1 MSTDKTNSGAASG
14 GAGGN
19 AAAKSETT
27 ASSKAA
33 ARRKQQ
39 QLKNQKNV
47 PSAKK
52 KQQNTAAKSTF
63 EGIASGVNPMKGIV
77 IAQGNGNMSG
87 QFRVFQKK
95 LAGAAADDKAYGLDS
110 AILDLTAKIRSDFV
124 KPKPSPTLH
133 SNVVPVMEAD
143 GRTPTGENRL
153 VCHDPALKEQID
165 AEYNMDLK
173 IQSSNWNQY
182 TRHQDG
188 YFRTAI
194 GNVEL
199 EVLTYCRRDKR
210 MASIEKDKDLVQF
223 LLVLRSVC
231 AQNNGAV
238 KVDQEYQNLITL
250 HSAVGFLQENTV
262 SNSIFA
268 EEVLDRYESAV
279 FTCGKFSFGR
289 SIYDQVLANYSTPMT
304 FKEYMLLN
312 DDDQSPIDDIV
323 KDRTVA
329 RLIIKNSL
337 NERLREQLV
346 QTYSVNNNTCY
357 PNTISEAVSL
367 LSTFKKVTT
376 NNGNNNNTNGNTVIK
391 QDAMVSYHEINVPTS
406 DTDLNHGDDDQTQSA
421 NVADDAV
428 DREIDNTT
436 RVSFEAKVMANIIAE
451 AAAESDAHEQFIGA
465 SFSQQQNADD
475 AYASDEPDI
484 VCCAHIVDTVES
496 DDVTILPNINYPDHM
511 KDFEL
516 IMYHTAQRI
525 KNKTDVYTINY
536 DPTRPSL
543 ISYNYR
549 DQTAESIID
558 YSDSLRVKFKLIGV
572 NDRNDLMKEFENPT
586 DSTIA
591 SSLNGRFTSANL
603 KGVHTSTIA
612 VLREETI
619 RNMEHSQYNSIRYV
633 QMTREIGFDVEM
645 DSFPADVVLI
655 HHVVSAVAIMQH
667 RRRPN
672 RWVNKITHK
681 LIKADIIST
690 SILESKLNLRCLNDH
705 LSRHHLP
712 RLHHIT
718 MIGFEQVLGMTDF
731 RQGRF

>member
-1 MSTDKTNSGAASG
+1 MSTDKTNSGVPGS
-14 GAGGN
+14 AGGN
-19 AAAKSETT
+19 ATAKSETT
-27 ASSKAA
+27 ASAKAA

-47 PSAKK
+47 PPAKK
-52 KQQNTAAKSTF
+52 KQQNAARSTF

-87 QFRVFQKK
+87 QFCVFQKK
-95 LAGAAADDKAYGLDS
+95 LAGAAANDKAYGLDS
-110 AILDLTAKIRSDFV
+110 AILDLTAKIWSDFV

-133 SNVVPVMEAD
+133 SNVVPIMEAD
-143 GRTPTGENRL
+143 GVTPTGGNRL

-250 HSAVGFLQENTV
+250 HSAVGFKQENNI
-262 SNSIFA
+262 SNAIFA
-268 EEVLDRYESAV
+268 DEVTDRYESAM
-279 FTCGKFSFGR
+279 FTCGKFSFGK
-289 SIYDQVLANYSTPMT
+289 SIYDTVLANYPTPMT

-312 DDDQSPIDDIV
+312 DNEQSPIDDIV
-323 KDRTVA
+323 KERTVA

-357 PNTISEAVSL
+357 PNTISEAISL
-367 LSTFKKVTT
+367 LSTFKKSTN
-376 NNGNNNNTNGNTVIK
+376 NNGNNGNGSTVIK
-391 QDAMVSYHEINVPTS
+391 QDAMVSYHESNVPNA
-406 DTDLNHGDDDQTQSA
+406 DADINFNDDDQTQSA
-421 NVADDAV
+421 NLADAIV
-428 DREIDNTT
+428 DWEVDNT
-436 RVSFEAKVMANIIAE
+436 RHVSFEANVMANIIAE
-451 AAAESDAHEQFIGA
+451 ATADDAANEQFIGA

-484 VCCAHIVDTVES
+484 VCCAHVVDTVTS
-496 DDVTILPNINYPDHM
+496 DDVTVLPNIEYPDHM

-536 DPTRPSL
+536 DPTRPAL

-558 YSDSLRVKFKLIGV
+558 YSDSLRVKFKLIGI
-572 NDRNDLMKEFENPT
+572 NDSTDLMTEFENPI
-586 DSTIA
+586 DSEVA
-591 SSLNGRFTSANL
+591 SSINRRFTNTNL

-612 VLREETI
+612 ILREETI
-619 RNMEHSQYNSIRYV
+619 RNIAHINYNVIRYN
-633 QMTREIGFDVEM
+633 QMTREIGLDVEM
-645 DSFPADVVLI
+645 DSFYADVVLI

-672 RWVNKITHK
+672 RWVNKITNK
-681 LIKADIIST
+681 LIKAGITST
-690 SILESKLNLRCLNDH
+690 SILESKLNSRCLNDH
-705 LSRHHLP
+705 LGRHHLP